1 MQSFQFR
8 LRQVLEWRRTQLG
21 IEENKLLQLT
31 AGLEELALA
40 AAKLGLAKSRAE
52 QNVRETPAVEAAD
65 LWALAAYRRRLL
77 AQLEAL
83 ARRRR
88 DCQVQLA
95 AQREQVREAQR
106 QCRLLEKLEERRRA
120 EWKVELDREI
130 ENQAAES
137 FLAAWH
143 RQRS

>member
-1 MQSFQFR
+1 MHSFQFR
-8 LRQVLEWRRTQLG
+8 LGQVLEWRRTQLG
-21 IEENKLLQLT
+21 IEENKLLQLA

-40 AAKLGLAKSRAE
+40 AAKVGLVKSRAE
-52 QNVRETPAVEAAD
+52 QNVRETRAVEAAD

-88 DCQVQLA
+88 ECQVQLA
-95 AQREQVREAQR
+95 AQRDRVLEAQR
-106 QCRLLEKLEERRRA
+106 QCRLLEKLEDRRRA
-120 EWKVELDREI
+120 EWKVGLDREI

-143 RQRS
+143 RRRS